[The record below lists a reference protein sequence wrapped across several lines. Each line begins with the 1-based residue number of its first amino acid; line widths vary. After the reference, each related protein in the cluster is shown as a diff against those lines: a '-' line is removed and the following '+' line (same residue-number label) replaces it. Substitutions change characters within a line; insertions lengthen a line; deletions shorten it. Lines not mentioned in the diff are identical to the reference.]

1 MSTPPRQEYVA
12 ANKWLVAVTV
22 MTPTFM
28 EILDTS
34 VANVSL
40 THIQGSLSAGL
51 EEVTWVLTSYLVAN
65 AIILPMT
72 GWLAQTFGR
81 KRFLIACVTGFTF
94 FSFMCGS
101 APTLHFLI
109 FFRVM
114 QGFMGG
120 ALQPMSQAILLES
133 FPLKQ
138 RGTAMAFYGMGVV
151 TAPIFGPL
159 LGGYITDHL
168 SWRWIFYI
176 NVPVGIIS
184 VLAITAVVID
194 PPYLR
199 VARSKI
205 DAIGMGL
212 LAVGIGSLQ
221 LVLDKGNR
229 EDWFASRFIIFFS
242 ILAAVGLTFLI
253 YWELFI
259 TKEPVVNLRA
269 FKDRSFA
276 VGNSLMFLT
285 FFAFFSSIVLLPLYL
300 QQLMGYTAFQA
311 GLVLGPGGAAT
322 IMLLPFSGALTQRGY
337 AKHLLMI
344 GLSIAAFSIFM
355 MSSFNLSADFHA
367 VIMPRVVQGMGMAF
381 FFVPL
386 TTLTV
391 AGIRKE
397 NMGNATG
404 IFNLVRN
411 VGASIGVAFSSTLLA
426 QRAQEHQSRLVE
438 HIDLANP
445 YIRNAIETYGHYLFS
460 RGISGAVSQSA
471 AMGGLYGQIVRQAMM
486 LAFNDVFFVM
496 FLFTLAVIPLVLLFR
511 KVQAAAPGG
520 FH

>member
-1 MSTPPRQEYVA
+1 MSAPPGQEYVA
-12 ANKWLVAVTV
+12 SNKWLVAVTV

-81 KRFLIACVTGFTF
+81 KRFLMACVAGFTF
-94 FSFMCGS
+94 FSFLCGS
-101 APTLHFLI
+101 APSLYFLI
-109 FFRVM
+109 FCRIM

-120 ALQPMSQAILLES
+120 AMQPMSQAILLES
-133 FPLKQ
+133 FPMEQ

-168 SWRWIFYI
+168 SWRWIFYV
-176 NVPVGIIS
+176 NVPVGIVS
-184 VLAITAVVID
+184 VLAIAAVVTD
-194 PPYLR
+194 PPYLK

-205 DAIGMGL
+205 DAVGMGL

-221 LVLDKGNR
+221 LILDKGNQ
-229 EDWFASRFIIFFS
+229 EDWFASRFIIFFAV
-242 ILAAVGLTFLI
+242 LAAAGILFLI
-253 YWELFI
+253 WWELYM
-259 TKEPVVNLRA
+259 TDEPIVNLRA

-285 FFAFFSSIVLLPLYL
+285 FLAFFSSIVLLPLYL
-300 QQLMGYTAFQA
+300 QKLMGYTAVQA

-322 IMLLPFSGALTQRGY
+322 LLFLPLSGMLSQRGF
-337 AKHLLMI
+337 ARPILMT
-344 GLSIAAFSIFM
+344 GLSISAGSIFLM
-355 MSSFNLSADFHA
+355 AHFNLSADFHS
-367 VIMPRVVQGMGMAF
+367 VILPRVIQGIGMAF

-391 AGIRKE
+391 AGIPKE
-397 NMGNATG
+397 QMGNATG
-404 IFNLVRN
+404 IFNLLRN
-411 VGASIGVAFSSTLLA
+411 VGASIGVAVSSTLLS
-426 QRAQEHQSRLVE
+426 QRAQHHQFRMVERL
-438 HIDLANP
+438 DLADP
-445 YIRNAIETYGHYLFS
+445 QIGQALSTYSHYLFS
-460 RGISGAVSQSA
+460 RGVPPAFSEA
-471 AMGGLYGQIVRQAMM
+471 AATGGLYGQIVRQSMM
-486 LAFNDVFFVM
+486 MAFNDVFFVM
-496 FLFTLAVIPLVLLFR
+496 FLFTLLVVPLVLLFR
-511 KVQAAAPGG
+511 PAKGGPPPGA
-520 FH
+520 H

>member
-1 MSTPPRQEYVA
+1 MSSPPSQEYVA
-12 ANKWLVAVTV
+12 PNKWLVAVTV

-72 GWLAQTFGR
+72 GWLARTFGR
-81 KRFLIACVTGFTF
+81 KRFIMTCVAGFTF
-94 FSFMCGS
+94 FSFLCGS
-101 APTLHFLI
+101 APSLMFLI
-109 FFRVM
+109 FCRVM

-120 ALQPMSQAILLES
+120 AMQPMSQAILLES
-133 FPLKQ
+133 FPMKQ

-168 SWRWIFYI
+168 TWRWIFYV
-176 NVPVGIIS
+176 NVPVGVIS
-184 VLAITAVVID
+184 ILAIAAVVTD
-194 PPYLR
+194 PPYLKA
-199 VARSKI
+199 ARTKI

-221 LVLDKGNR
+221 LILDKGNQ
-229 EDWFASRFIIFFS
+229 EDWFASRFIIFFAV
-242 ILAAVGLTFLI
+242 LAAAGLIFLI
-253 YWELFI
+253 WWELYM
-259 TKEPVVNLRA
+259 TDEPVVNLRA

-276 VGNSLMFLT
+276 TGNLLMFLT

-300 QQLMGYTAFQA
+300 QKLMGYTAFQA

-322 IMLLPFSGALTQRGY
+322 LLFLPISGVLAQRGF
-337 AKHLLMI
+337 ARPILMI
-344 GLSIAAFSIFM
+344 GLSISALSIFLM
-355 MSSFNLSADFHA
+355 AHFNLFADFHA
-367 VIMPRVVQGMGMAF
+367 VIMPRVIQGIGMAF

-386 TTLTV
+386 TTLAV
-391 AGIRKE
+391 AGIPKE
-397 NMGNATG
+397 QMGNATG

-411 VGASIGVAFSSTLLA
+411 IGASIGVAFSSTLLS
-426 QRAQEHQSRLVE
+426 QHAQEHQLRMIERL
-438 HIDLANP
+438 DLTSPQVSA
-445 YIRNAIETYGHYLFS
+445 ALSTYSHYLFS
-460 RGISGAVSQSA
+460 RGIPPAFSSIA
-471 AMGGLYGQIVRQAMM
+471 ATGGLYGQIIRQSMM
-486 LAFNDVFFVM
+486 MAFNDTFFVM
-496 FLFTLAVIPLVLLFR
+496 FLFTLCVVPLVLLFR
-511 KVQAAAPGG
+511 PVKGGAPGG
-520 FH
+520 MH